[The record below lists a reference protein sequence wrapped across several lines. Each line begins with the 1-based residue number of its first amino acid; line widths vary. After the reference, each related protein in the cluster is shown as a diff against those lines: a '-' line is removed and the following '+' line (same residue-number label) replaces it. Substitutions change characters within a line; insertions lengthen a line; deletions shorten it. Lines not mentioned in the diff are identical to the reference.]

1 MFFSN
6 PVCLVLLVV
15 VIPILTFGNLRRSSL
30 VHTKVSLHK
39 NLRATPLVAR
49 IPSAA
54 LVFAWTFMVLAL
66 SRPVLIEAHNTA
78 TIESRDIVI
87 SLDVSSSMDAAV
99 PFPTAREQLCEQPQD
114 LLVAQT
120 GSNEPPPDGE
130 VLPARTYSRLDAAR
144 DAALMFV
151 ACRDG
156 DRVGYQPFAERAFT
170 GWPLTADLQIVYTMI
185 SLAGEYTGSS
195 TNFDGP
201 TGSSGKIGALQ
212 AAINHFNEIGHA
224 ETRVLVMVTDGEDTI
239 VTARYN
245 ELLEQMREMNIR
257 IYVLGVGNGWTQNS
271 TQDLRRFVEAL
282 GGVVIPVT
290 DADQMRAA
298 FERIDQLEK
307 SEVVIE
313 TAVTYREV
321 YDWFLLACAIAFL
334 AWLLSSALV
343 YEDM

>member
-6 PVCLVLLVV
+6 PVCLVLLLV
-15 VIPILTFGNLRRSSL
+15 VIPILTFGSLRRSSL

-39 NLRATPLVAR
+39 NLRSAPLLAR
-49 IPSAA
+49 IPAAA
-54 LVFAWTFMVLAL
+54 LVFTWTFMVLAL
-66 SRPVLIEAHNTA
+66 ARPVLVEAHNTA

-87 SLDVSSSMDAAV
+87 SLDVSSSMSAAV
-99 PFPTAREQLCEQPQD
+99 PFPTASEQLCQMPQELD
-114 LLVAQT
+114 AAQT
-120 GSNEPPPDGE
+120 EGTESPPDGQG
-130 VLPARTYSRLDAAR
+130 PQARSYSRLDAAR

-151 ACRDG
+151 ACRNG

-185 SLAGEYTGSS
+185 SLAGEYTGTS

-201 TGSSGKIGALQ
+201 TGTSGKIGALQ
-212 AAINHFNEIGHA
+212 AAINHFIEIGHA

-239 VTARYN
+239 VRARFD
-245 ELLEQMREMNIR
+245 ELLEQMREMNVR
-257 IYVLGVGNGWTQNS
+257 IYVLGVGNGWAENK

-282 GGVVIPVT
+282 GGVVIPVE

-298 FERIDQLEK
+298 FDRIDQLEK

-313 TAVTYREV
+313 TAVTYREI
-321 YDWFLLACAIAFL
+321 YDWFLIACAIAFL

>member
-6 PVCLVLLVV
+6 PVCLVLLLVA
-15 VIPILTFGNLRRSSL
+15 IPILTFGSLRRSSL

-39 NLRATPLVAR
+39 NLRSAPLLAR
-49 IPSAA
+49 IPAAA
-54 LVFAWTFMVLAL
+54 LVFTWTFMVLAL
-66 SRPVLIEAHNTA
+66 ARPVLVEAHNTA

-87 SLDVSSSMDAAV
+87 SLDVSSSMTAAV
-99 PFPTAREQLCEQPQD
+99 PFPTDRRQLCQMPQE
-114 LLVAQT
+114 LIAAQT
-120 GSNEPPPDGE
+120 ESTEPPADGQGP
-130 VLPARTYSRLDAAR
+130 LARTYSRLDAAR

-151 ACRDG
+151 ACRHG

-185 SLAGEYTGSS
+185 SLAGEYTGTS

-239 VTARYN
+239 VRARFD
-245 ELLEQMREMNIR
+245 ELLEQMREMNVR
-257 IYVLGVGNGWTQNS
+257 IYVLGVGNGWTENK

-282 GGVVIPVT
+282 GGVVIPVE

-298 FERIDQLEK
+298 FDRIDQLEK
-307 SEVVIE
+307 SQVVIE
-313 TAVTYREV
+313 TAVTYREI
-321 YDWFLLACAIAFL
+321 YDWFLAACAIAFL
-334 AWLLSSALV
+334 VWLISSALV